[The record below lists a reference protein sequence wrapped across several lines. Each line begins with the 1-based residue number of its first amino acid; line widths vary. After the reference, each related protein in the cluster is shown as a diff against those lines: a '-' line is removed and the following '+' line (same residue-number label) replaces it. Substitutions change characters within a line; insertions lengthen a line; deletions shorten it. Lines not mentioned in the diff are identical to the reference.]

1 MGVIYKMSCERCGTH
16 FDHEAGIGFYCSC
29 PTCGEDGDESA
40 PFYCPVCNKR
50 FEPESENFSDNLLQ
64 TIVWD

>member
-29 PTCGEDGDESA
+29 PRCGEDGDESA

>member
-29 PTCGEDGDESA
+29 PTCGEDGDEST